1 MLVLCLHCKPKWVVT
16 TQKAWVINWVNSL
29 RHPTYLIGYILP
41 NLSTQNCQ
49 QQPKKTKVGY
59 LIFETQLRSREFKIY
74 VTFILAPI
82 TTVRDCSLFAF
93 LASADSYVKLL
104 DSYIKQ
110 QMKNNFSVVTF
121 TQIRHFGSLIP
132 NIFSIY
138 KFVFFLINSYM

>member
-1 MLVLCLHCKPKWVVT
+1 MT
-16 TQKAWVINWVNSL
+16 TQKTWVIKWVDSL

-59 LIFETQLRSREFKIY
+59 LIFETQLRSWAFKIY
-74 VTFILAPI
+74 VTSILASI
-82 TTVRDCSLFAF
+82 TTVLDCSLFAF
-93 LASADSYVKLL
+93 LTSADSYVKLL

-110 QMKNNFSVVTF
+110 QMKNNFSLVTF

-132 NIFSIY
+132 NICSIY
-138 KFVFFLINSYM
+138 KFVFIINSSM